1 MKFVLSL
8 FFVNYLYWLYSL
20 KYGFYKK
27 SLLIKSICLLRNLL
41 MLLNFLLANL
51 QKRSM
56 NEKITG
62 TSCLIGNL
70 IYLETRLSLRGLDLS
85 LDKSRLLPAKYLKE
99 KATFLLRKKDF
110 SMDSIYLFGLWDVRY
125 CLALLHQ
132 IPSYLVCMARYFVKG
147 TF

>member
-1 MKFVLSL
+1 
-8 FFVNYLYWLYSL
+8 
-20 KYGFYKK
+20 
-27 SLLIKSICLLRNLL
+27 
-41 MLLNFLLANL
+41 MLLNFVRANL

-85 LDKSRLLPAKYLKE
+85 LDKSMYTYKSRPLPAKYLKE

-110 SMDSIYLFGLWDVRY
+110 SMDSIYLFGL
-125 CLALLHQ
+125 
-132 IPSYLVCMARYFVKG
+132 
-147 TF
+147 